1 MLVAHQS
8 VIMSSC
14 APDRRMMD
22 RDESDIDLRTID
34 ENILDL
40 LADGRCTRRYL
51 ADELG
56 VTGEYVYQR
65 IDLLHK
71 LGLVRIIHDGF
82 YELTEGAE

>member
-1 MLVAHQS
+1 MLVDHQS
-8 VIMSSC
+8 AIMSRC
-14 APDRRMMD
+14 APDRHMMD
-22 RDESDIDLRTID
+22 RDESDVDLRTID

-40 LADGRCTRRYL
+40 LTDGRCTRRYL

-71 LGLVRIIHDGF
+71 LGFVRIIHDGF
-82 YELTEGAE
+82 YELPEETE